1 MTRQSGLF
9 TFAAPIPPAPPQTK
23 RERRSRTRSAKKR
36 IYAEGRKVKV
46 LRHKSGRYIF
56 VVLYGDTPLYV
67 STEQFPKRGDAKA
80 AAKAFM
86 RGLPDDW
93 VVRRGGPEVYR
104 GYCYHCLGKGKVV
117 LAARHRNGH
126 TASMCRK
133 CYDER
138 HPGLLE
144 KWEDVE

>member
-1 MTRQSGLF
+1 MTQPALLEHH
-9 TFAAPIPPAPPQTK
+9 ALPPART
-23 RERRSRTRSAKKR
+23 RLRSRTQSARQR

-80 AAKAFM
+80 AGKAFM
-86 RGLPDDW
+86 RDLPDDW

-104 GYCYHCLGKGKVV
+104 GYCYHCLGKGKVA
-117 LAARHRNGH
+117 LAASHRNGH
-126 TASMCRK
+126 TAFMCCK
-133 CYDER
+133 CYDEH

-144 KWEDVE
+144 KWGDVD